1 MIIQIVIIQNKKYKI
16 NVFKVL
22 QNNDSAFY
30 DMVKKEKRVDANWF
44 IDRLQFELF
53 VVGVL
58 AFYGK
63 KNILI

>member
-1 MIIQIVIIQNKKYKI
+1 MIIQIVIIENKKCKI
-16 NVFKVL
+16 KVL

-53 VVGVL
+53 VVCVL

-63 KNILI
+63 KNMLI